1 MQAKMAANE
10 ERGTMEAWDPVGTA
24 DLDAESCRRDLL
36 MSDRGGYLREARS
49 AAERAARLARNAE
62 DLQRVVEMRVLL
74 AYGAGDD
81 IEAVRQARL
90 LVALGPRSERS
101 RQILRC
107 VTRRAMKWPARP
119 LSTPERGRGDRNAMQ
134 EKVPHDRRVPAR
146 PADGAAPAGAVALDG
161 GSR

>member
-62 DLQRVVEMRVLL
+62 ELGRVAEMRVLL

-81 IEAVRQARL
+81 VEAVRQASI
-90 LVALGPRSERS
+90 LVALEPESERS

-107 VTRRAMKWPARP
+107 VSRRAMRGPARP
-119 LSTPERGRGDRNAMQ
+119 PSTLEQGTGDRNAMQ
-134 EKVPHDRRVPAR
+134 EKVLQDRRVPAR
-146 PADGAAPAGAVALDG
+146 SAEGAAPDGAVALDG